1 MSSAAHGKEPPVCD
15 KISLFS
21 RYSALSAM
29 TNTTMDADGIFDFPS
44 PVNHLL
50 SRLYKVRANK
60 ELYFDYIAVM
70 GL

>member
-1 MSSAAHGKEPPVCD
+1 M
-15 KISLFS
+15 ITLFLC
-21 RYSALSAM
+21 YSALSAVA
-29 TNTTMDADGIFDFPS
+29 NTTMDADGIFDFPS

-50 SRLYKVRANK
+50 SKLYKDRVNK